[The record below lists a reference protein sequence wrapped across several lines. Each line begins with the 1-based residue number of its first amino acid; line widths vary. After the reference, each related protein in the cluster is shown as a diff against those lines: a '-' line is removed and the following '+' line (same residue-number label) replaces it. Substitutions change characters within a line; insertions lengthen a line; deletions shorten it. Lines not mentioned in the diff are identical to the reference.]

1 MRLAL
6 FQPDIPQNTGAMI
19 RICACFDV
27 GLDIIHPT
35 GYIFNKKNIKQAALD
50 YVESV
55 SLIEHDSWELFLE
68 NNKNKRI
75 ILLSTKGKV
84 SYTNFDFKKDEFLLI
99 GIVITSCT
107 LLNTLSGTPALSRP
121 TSKKSSFLKSK
132 LV

>member
-55 SLIEHDSWELFLE
+55 SLTEHDSWELFLE
-68 NNKNKRI
+68 NNKDKRI
-75 ILLSTKGKV
+75 ILLSTNCLL
-84 SYTNFDFKKDEFLLI
+84 YTSPSPRD
-99 GIVITSCT
+99 
-107 LLNTLSGTPALSRP
+107 
-121 TSKKSSFLKSK
+121 
-132 LV
+132 

>member
-35 GYIFNKKNIKQAALD
+35 GYIFNEKNIKQAALD

-55 SLIEHDSWELFLE
+55 SLTEHDSWELFLE
-68 NNKNKRI
+68 NNKDKRI

-84 SYTNFDFKKDEFLLI
+84 N
-99 GIVITSCT
+99 
-107 LLNTLSGTPALSRP
+107 
-121 TSKKSSFLKSK
+121 
-132 LV
+132 